1 MDISTQHAIYDEF
14 INRYERLIISR
25 IKRFSKEEDLY
36 DLFQDSCIHI
46 YLKIPSVIHNNP
58 DAFSSSSWVIQVV
71 DNFLISIFRK
81 KNAKK
86 NIENKTIS
94 QLSDFQWNII
104 SNNYKEDLEEIDLS
118 DLELEQIIKV
128 ILDHISKKDALMLKL
143 KYFYG
148 KPSDYIAE
156 KLNISHVNMRIKRI
170 KEQIQKRIP
179 KSIFSEI
186 QDRYFEKAKI
196 KV

>member
-25 IKRFSKEEDLY
+25 IKRFSREDDLY

-71 DNFLISIFRK
+71 DNFLISIYRK
-81 KNAKK
+81 KNANK

-128 ILDHISKKDALMLKL
+128 ILHHISKKDALMLKL

-186 QDRYFEKAKI
+186 QERYFEKAKI

>member
-104 SNNYKEDLEEIDLS
+104 SNNYKEDIEEIDLS